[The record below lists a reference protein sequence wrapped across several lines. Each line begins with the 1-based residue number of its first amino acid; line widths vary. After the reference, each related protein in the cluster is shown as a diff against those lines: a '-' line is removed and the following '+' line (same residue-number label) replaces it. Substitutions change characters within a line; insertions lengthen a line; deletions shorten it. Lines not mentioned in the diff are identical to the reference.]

1 MKKGI
6 TLIAISTIVLVLLIL
21 LSVVVINGKK
31 SIETANKVGFLT
43 EISDIQQR
51 VLEYYKLNNELP
63 ILENIII
70 NVSDLNADEKNE
82 FEGETITNE
91 TVIFSKLNKTLIG
104 VTDTKYGNNED
115 EKDIYAISEK
125 TKRVYYIKGI
135 KADNKNYFTYTNVK
149 MNSVTVP
156 REVKSN
162 QTKVQDVIFEKSNE
176 NYTNIPIVTKVLLPL
191 DANSITVTA
200 TNNKSISA
208 ISYEGFDK
216 LVIVNEESAD
226 KTGNYG
232 ITVLYTVDGMQ
243 KTVTYNVENFDNTL
257 PTANT
262 MSRLLEDGR
271 REIAVEAND
280 DLSGIKTIKCEIGSN
295 YTQDYFKSYGTVV
308 KNGKC
313 IIKDSDTYTI
323 YVEDNASN
331 YVLIDLEI

>member
-82 FEGETITNE
+82 FEGETITNNA
-91 TVIFSKLNKTLIG
+91 VIFSKLNKTLIG

-125 TKRVYYIKGI
+125 KKREYYIKGV

-191 DANSITVTA
+191 DAISIAVTA
-200 TNNKSISA
+200 TNSKSISA

-216 LVIVNEESAD
+216 LVIVNEESA
-226 KTGNYG
+226 
-232 ITVLYTVDGMQ
+232 
-243 KTVTYNVENFDNTL
+243 
-257 PTANT
+257 
-262 MSRLLEDGR
+262 
-271 REIAVEAND
+271 
-280 DLSGIKTIKCEIGSN
+280 
-295 YTQDYFKSYGTVV
+295 
-308 KNGKC
+308 
-313 IIKDSDTYTI
+313 
-323 YVEDNASN
+323 
-331 YVLIDLEI
+331 